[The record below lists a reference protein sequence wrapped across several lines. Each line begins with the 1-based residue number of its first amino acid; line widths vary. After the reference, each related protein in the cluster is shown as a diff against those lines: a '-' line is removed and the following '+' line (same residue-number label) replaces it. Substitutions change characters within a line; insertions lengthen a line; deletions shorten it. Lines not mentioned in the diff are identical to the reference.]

1 MLYMY
6 LLAYVFVIGMAF
18 NASRKELDEEIEKT
32 GKINIIKMKHNK

>member
-18 NASRKELDEEIEKT
+18 NASRAELDDEIEKT
-32 GKINIIKMKHNK
+32 GKINILKSIHTR